1 MCVFGLRLDGSDE
14 AALTLRNAFSNV
26 VLCSNALFF
35 FLMSHFIFN
44 LCF

>member
-1 MCVFGLRLDGSDE
+1 MCVCGLRLDGSDE

-26 VLCSNALFF
+26 ILCSNAF

-44 LCF
+44 LFF